1 VDNFRQNLSLHSG
14 ETEAAL
20 LGALLLRPEF
30 FDQVQGML
38 SKWPSPFE
46 ELFHTDVWD
55 AMVEAGRSGQVVDAV
70 AVLEAMKAAGKGD
83 PSKLSDL
90 TGKCPSGG
98 RCLYYAEQVMQY
110 QIFRQAARACY
121 GFMDH
126 ETSSP
131 NESVLA
137 LAQEANTLAKASIT
151 DSTVPVPAKVSM
163 PAALEYLREV
173 ESGKHKP
180 KSWAG
185 IKCLDRLIQ
194 GFEAGDVVIVAG
206 RPGMGKTALAVNIAS
221 NNLRQDVPV
230 LFFSFEMTERQIL
243 TRLIGCWGR
252 VSVNN
257 LHGHYGKET
266 IERVEEC
273 AQELAQKPFYVAQ
286 AMKPT
291 LESVEGVLD
300 QHRAK
305 YGPPGLVVV
314 DYLQLMGTMRKSDNR
329 NQEISYISRGLKTL
343 AMRMEVPIMVLSQL
357 RRPGQ
362 GDTMKNPQLHH
373 LRDSGAIEADAD
385 AVVLI
390 GFETFKER
398 GTEMILNLNVA
409 KNRHAS
415 AGICQVK
422 FKQAIQHIQDLTW
435 VEKDEKPEPAAEAEV
450 PALEEELPF

>member
-1 VDNFRQNLSLHSG
+1 MDNFRTALNLHSHD
-14 ETEAAL
+14 TEAAL
-20 LGALLLRPEF
+20 LGALLLAPEYFPQVKAMLCNRPTP
-30 FDQVQGML
+30 FDE
-38 SKWPSPFE
+38 PF
-46 ELFHTDVWD
+46 HGDVWM
-55 AMVEAGRSGQVVDAV
+55 AMVESDMSGKMTDAV
-70 AVLEAMKAAGKGD
+70 TVNEEMGAAGD
-83 PSKLSDL
+83 MSRMSEL
-90 TGKCPSGG
+90 TGKCPSSA
-98 RCLYYAEQVMQY
+98 RCLYYAETVMQY
-110 QIFRQAARACY
+110 QIYRQAARRCY
-121 GFMDH
+121 DFLDRPPGNPSDC
-126 ETSSP
+126 
-131 NESVLA
+131 VLA
-137 LAQEANTLAKASIT
+137 MAQNMNVLAKATIT
-151 DSTVPVPAKVSM
+151 DAAAPVPAAASM
-163 PAALEYLREV
+163 PAALEYLKEI
-173 ESGKHKP
+173 EAGKHKP
-180 KSWAG
+180 KSWSG

-206 RPGMGKTALAVNIAS
+206 RPGMGKTALAVNVAS

-252 VSVNN
+252 VAINN

-266 IERVEEC
+266 LERVEEC
-273 AQELAQKPFYVAQ
+273 ARELAQKPFYVAQ

-305 YGPPGLVVV
+305 YGSPGLVVI
-314 DYLQLMGTMRKSDNR
+314 DYLQLMATIRKSDNR

-390 GFETFKER
+390 GFETFKEG
-398 GTEMILNLNVA
+398 GTESILNLNVA

-415 AGICQVK
+415 AGTCQVK
-422 FKQAIQHIQDLTW
+422 FKQTIQHIQDLTW
-435 VEKDEKPEPAAEAEV
+435 TEKDEEPAAEAEV
-450 PALEEELPF
+450 PAEEELPF